1 MLASTRRWS
10 GFRDRFA
17 AMTLARRDF
26 SLGLVAAGLGSAGLS
41 LPSAAQS
48 GWPAE
53 GTHYVRLQQP
63 AAVAAA
69 GKLEVVEFFWYECPH
84 CNAFEP
90 ALEAWSKKLPADV
103 VLRRVPVWFQEVPFA
118 SQQRLFYTL
127 EVLDLSPTLHRKVF
141 AAIHNDRARLRTP
154 EDMAAFA
161 LKNGAD
167 PIRFMTVY
175 SSPEVATQCQRA
187 RQLAEAYKID
197 AVPAMGVH
205 GRFYTNGNL
214 ANAGQPA
221 NGPAAG
227 NERLLAVVDM
237 LLGRVRK
244 VG

>member
-1 MLASTRRWS
+1 M
-10 GFRDRFA
+10 
-17 AMTLARRDF
+17 
-26 SLGLVAAGLGSAGLS
+26 
-41 LPSAAQS
+41 
-48 GWPAE
+48 
-53 GTHYVRLQQP
+53 
-63 AAVAAA
+63 
-69 GKLEVVEFFWYECPH
+69 VEFFWYECPH

-90 ALEAWSKKLPADV
+90 ALEAWAKKLPPDA

-118 SQQRLFYTL
+118 AQQRLFYTL
-127 EVLDLSPTLHRKVF
+127 ETLGLAPTLHRKVF

-167 PIRFMTVY
+167 PIRFMTTY
-175 SSPEVATQCQRA
+175 GSPEVAAQCQQA

-221 NGPAAG
+221 KGPTVG
-227 NERLLAVVDM
+227 NDRLLAVVDT
-237 LLGRVRK
+237 LVTRARK
-244 VG
+244 AG

>member
-1 MLASTRRWS
+1 
-10 GFRDRFA
+10 
-17 AMTLARRDF
+17 MTLDRRDF
-26 SLGLVAAGLGSAGLS
+26 SLGLVAAGLASAGLP
-41 LPSAAQS
+41 LPTAAQDA
-48 GWPAE
+48 WPAE
-53 GTHYVRLQQP
+53 RTNYVRLQQP

-69 GKLEVVEFFWYECPH
+69 GKVEVVEFFWYECPH

-90 ALEAWSKKLPADV
+90 ALETWAKKLPGDV
-103 VLRRVPVWFQEVPFA
+103 ALRRVPVWFQEVPFA

-127 EVLDLSPTLHRKVF
+127 EKLDLSASLHRKVF

-175 SSPEVATQCQRA
+175 GSPEVTGLCQKA

-197 AVPAMGVH
+197 AVPAMGVQ

-221 NGPAAG
+221 KGAAVG

-237 LLGRVRK
+237 LLARVRK
-244 VG
+244 AG

>member
-1 MLASTRRWS
+1 
-10 GFRDRFA
+10 
-17 AMTLARRDF
+17 MTLARRDF
-26 SLGLVAAGLGSAGLS
+26 SLGLVVAGLGGAGLS
-41 LPSAAQS
+41 LPSAAQG
-48 GWPAE
+48 GWPTE
-53 GTHYVRLQQP
+53 GTNYVRLQQP

-84 CNAFEP
+84 CNDFEP
-90 ALEAWSKKLPADV
+90 ALEAWAKKLPGDV

-127 EVLDLSPTLHRKVF
+127 ETLGLSATLHRKVF

-154 EDMAAFA
+154 EDIAAFA

-175 SSPEVATQCQRA
+175 SSPEVAATCQKA

-197 AVPAMGVH
+197 AVPAMGVQ

-214 ANAGQPA
+214 ANTGQPA
-221 NGPAAG
+221 KGPAAG
-227 NERLLAVVDM
+227 NERLLAVVDT
-237 LLGRVRK
+237 LLARVRK
-244 VG
+244 AG

>member
-1 MLASTRRWS
+1 
-10 GFRDRFA
+10 
-17 AMTLARRDF
+17 MTLARRDF